1 MIKNNYNFLYNIS
14 DNENDIGEKLQK
26 MTTKK
31 TPDSSSILVTRTD
44 DLVIVS
50 LLDQTLRLIDG
61 YRNGEGRVELFH
73 DGHWGTV
80 CDDFWDIKDA
90 QVVCR
95 QLGFDSAVVAHKLAI
110 FGEGNGHIW
119 LDNVH
124 CVGNESSIESCPH
137 NGWNDHNCGH
147 YEDAAVICRNGTLT
161 LG

>member
-1 MIKNNYNFLYNIS
+1 MKMTL
-14 DNENDIGEKLQK
+14 ERCCK
-26 MTTKK
+26 MTTEK
-31 TPDSSSILVTRTD
+31 TPDSSLLLVTRTD
-44 DLVIVS
+44 DLAIVS
-50 LLDQTLRLIDG
+50 LLDQTLRLVDG

-80 CDDFWDIKDA
+80 CDDYWDIKDA

-95 QLGFDSAVVAHKLAI
+95 QLGFENAVVAQKFAI

-124 CVGNESSIESCPH
+124 CVGNESSIENCPH

-147 YEDAAVICRNGTLT
+147 HEDASVVCRNGTLT